1 MIRSRYGNIIKS
13 GYINIIRRRFEY
25 RPRNP
30 LINDNKNMIKNLFL
44 CLCHHVLIKGGDTG
58 ILYTACI
65 QICQPKRKD
74 SQKMKG
80 E

>member
-13 GYINIIRRRFEY
+13 GYINIIRRRSEY

-44 CLCHHVLIKGGDTG
+44 CLCHHVLIKGGDAG
-58 ILYTACI
+58 ILYTAGI
-65 QICQPKRKD
+65 QICQPERKD
-74 SQKMKG
+74 PQKMKG